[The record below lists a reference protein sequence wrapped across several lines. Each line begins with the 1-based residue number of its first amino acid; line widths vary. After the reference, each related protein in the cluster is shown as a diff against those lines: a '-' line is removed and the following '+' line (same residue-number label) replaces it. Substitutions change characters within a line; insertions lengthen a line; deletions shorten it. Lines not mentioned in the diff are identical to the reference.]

1 MKLKMIQ
8 GEHYNL
14 HGKCVFTRANPIH
27 EVDDKTGERLLAVT
41 VKRRDG
47 EGHPTGTQPR
57 FERVAAAPADADA
70 ETDAAST
77 AGERTPGAP
86 ANARARARSNA
97 APADA

>member
-8 GEHYNL
+8 GEYYNL

-57 FERVAAAPADADA
+57 FERVAAAPGDADA

-77 AGERTPGAP
+77 AGERTPGAG
-86 ANARARARSNA
+86 ARPRGRSNA